1 MRIHRKAL
9 KRTLEFAAFSLAHDV
24 QERLTR
30 LRPYLFHMC
39 SGLSLPNLF
48 VMNHRATAPSL
59 EEYRMKY
66 LLRVLFIL
74 ALFCS
79 VTSPARAAHLQ
90 VLDPSNTCTLD
101 PSLCTIGI
109 PGAPFQVVFDSAT
122 CGLDGLPTGPTDGCV
137 EVVNDTFETFT
148 SLFLEFTIPSDVT
161 FDCPTTDA
169 ASAFGSCSQG
179 SSGGLGTF
187 TFTGGTGLPGGKT
200 MFIFEEGVDPASLT
214 DGSGTVGTTP
224 EPDSLLLLST
234 GAMMMTA
241 GLFLRRQR
249 RLAALPKR

>member
-1 MRIHRKAL
+1 
-9 KRTLEFAAFSLAHDV
+9 
-24 QERLTR
+24 
-30 LRPYLFHMC
+30 
-39 SGLSLPNLF
+39 
-48 VMNHRATAPSL
+48 
-59 EEYRMKY
+59 MKH

-74 ALFCS
+74 ALFCG
-79 VTSPARAAHLQ
+79 VASPARAAHLQ
-90 VLDPSNTCTLD
+90 VLDPANNCGTD
-101 PSLCTIGI
+101 PSLCTIGD
-109 PGAPFQVVFDSAT
+109 PTAPFMVVFDSLT
-122 CGLDGLPTGPTDGCV
+122 CGLDHLPTGPTDGCV
-137 EVVNDTFETFT
+137 EVVNDTFTTFT

-169 ASAFGSCSQG
+169 ASVFGSCTQG

-187 TFTGGTGLPGGKT
+187 SFTGGTGLPGGGV
-200 MFIFEEGVDPASLT
+200 MFIWEEGADPDSLT
-214 DGSGTVGTTP
+214 DGSGMVGTTP